1 MATLMRMGGLM
12 NTDENRLSNRQ
23 QFAAEAALQALA
35 ETFRGPIIRPPTPLG
50 IATSL
55 ALQQNLLELWAVNS
69 QAGAARM
76 ARMMGG
82 FASDEVN
89 YAQSHVS
96 RLATDILALEY
107 STAFNRPL
115 LYSELQQVNAGNIS
129 HPRIPEPTAREH
141 DYKNTKLLEDLKST
155 PELEAVGYKTPV
167 VPNKFICAISNQIM
181 DDPVSPRVSSDPLET
196 GYMQCDMHT
205 FEKDDIERWLKIKK
219 TNPINRDPLTVDLLI
234 ENEDLR
240 LEIESWLEEKRAEK
254 MMACIFLKCLT
265 LSPEERDEL
274 NTAYYARHFAL
285 VPYASREVI
294 PYTPPI
300 ELLAKKEAILYL
312 FLVGFAACTVA
323 MSVVLKQQYDFPES
337 GRITELSEEE
347 SAGFRANSIF
357 PTIEN
362 QSNALAKGAS
372 QPKL

>member
-1 MATLMRMGGLM
+1 M
-12 NTDENRLSNRQ
+12 NINENRLSNRQ
-23 QFAAEAALQALA
+23 QFFEEAAVQAQT
-35 ETFRGPIIRPPTPLG
+35 ETRGLIIRPSMPLG
-50 IATSL
+50 ITSSV
-55 ALQQNLLELWAVNS
+55 ASQQTLLELWAVNS
-69 QAGAARM
+69 QAFMRPARVT
-76 ARMMGG
+76 MMMDS
-82 FASDEVN
+82 FASPVN
-89 YAQSHVS
+89 YAQS
-96 RLATDILALEY
+96 LASSSAAFEILGLEY
-107 STAFNRPL
+107 YAAFNEPL
-115 LYSELQQVNAGNIS
+115 LYSGLQQMNAGNIS
-129 HPRIPEPTAREH
+129 HPRIPEPTAKEH

-219 TNPINRDPLTVDLLI
+219 TNPINRDSLTVDLLI

-240 LEIESWLEEKRAEK
+240 LEIESWLEEKRTEK

-274 NTAYYARHFAL
+274 NTTYYARHFAL

-300 ELLAKKEAILYL
+300 DLLAKKEAILYL
-312 FLVGFAACTVA
+312 FPVGFAACTVA
-323 MSVVLKQQYDFPES
+323 MSVVLKQQYDFSES
-337 GRITELSEEE
+337 GSVTELSEEE
-347 SAGFRANSIF
+347 LAGFRANSIF
-357 PTIEN
+357 PTLESQLN
-362 QSNALAKGAS
+362 TFTKGAAK
-372 QPKL
+372 PKR